1 MSGGAAL
8 PGNPSKIH
16 MKTQP
21 TLPVDQAVRKE
32 KRTLLRRLELWLE
45 TPMVI
50 LGFVW
55 LALLALELTD
65 RSSAALEALGT
76 TIWIIFI
83 LDFAVRLTLAPE
95 KLRYVRRNWLT
106 AISLVVPALRVFRFA
121 RLFRI
126 LRFGRAARGLRL
138 FRILS
143 SLNRGMRALGLAMGR
158 RGFGYAVALTVI
170 VVLAGAAGMYAFERD
185 NADGRALQSYP
196 AALWWTAM
204 MVTTVGSEYWPQ
216 SVEGRVLCLLLALY
230 AFAVFG
236 YVAGTL
242 SSFFIERDAAS
253 GTAEVPGAK
262 SIADL
267 REEVGRLRADVRVL
281 LERTAGTELRRE

>member
-1 MSGGAAL
+1 
-8 PGNPSKIH
+8 
-16 MKTQP
+16 MKKHS
-21 TLPVDQAVRKE
+21 TLPVDQAVRRE
-32 KRTLLRRLELWLE
+32 KRTLLRRLELSLE

-55 LALLALELTD
+55 LGLLALELTHGLNPH
-65 RSSAALEALGT
+65 LETLGT
-76 TIWIIFI
+76 TIWIVFI
-83 LDFAVRLTLAPE
+83 LDFVLRLALAPE
-95 KLRYVRRNWLT
+95 KLRYIRRNWLT
-106 AISLVVPALRVFRFA
+106 AISLLVPALRVFRLA
-121 RLFRI
+121 RIFRV

-170 VVLAGAAGMYAFERD
+170 VVFAGAAGMYAFERD
-185 NADGRALQSYP
+185 NPDGRGLQDYP

-216 SVEGRVLCLLLALY
+216 TVEGRVLCLLLALY

-236 YVAGTL
+236 YVAATL

-253 GTAEVPGAK
+253 ASAETAGAK
-262 SIADL
+262 SIDDL
-267 REEVGRLRADVRVL
+267 REEVGRLRADVRAL
-281 LERTAGTELRRE
+281 LERTAGAEVRRE

>member
-1 MSGGAAL
+1 
-8 PGNPSKIH
+8 
-16 MKTQP
+16 MKTKP
-21 TLPVDQAVRKE
+21 TAPIDHALRKE

-55 LALLALELTD
+55 LGLLALELT
-65 RSSAALEALGT
+65 RGLNPALETLGT
-76 TIWIIFI
+76 TIWVIFI
-83 LDFAVRLTLAPE
+83 ADFFLRLAVAPE
-95 KLRYVRRNWLT
+95 KLAYVRRNWLT
-106 AISLVVPALRVFRFA
+106 AISLLVPALRVFRFA
-121 RLFRI
+121 RVFRV

-158 RGFGYAVALTVI
+158 RGFGYAVVLTII
-170 VVLAGAAGMYAFERD
+170 VVFAGAAGMYAFEKD
-185 NADGRALQSYP
+185 NAGGGGLNDYAS
-196 AALWWTAM
+196 ALWWTAM

-216 SVEGRVLCLLLALY
+216 TVEGRVLCLILALY

-236 YVAGTL
+236 YVAATL

-253 GTAEVPGAK
+253 SDAETAGAE
-262 SIADL
+262 SIDQL
-267 REEVGRLRADVRVL
+267 REEVLGLRAEMRIL
-281 LERTAGTELRRE
+281 IERLAVKE